1 MPSSFEDLVTLKY
14 TLIQLKY
21 RKTPQIRSAPK
32 FESKKSDSGLGADL
46 IYKDNAKKSHNW
58 TGPKPEIRLFR

>member
-1 MPSSFEDLVTLKY
+1 MI
-14 TLIQLKY
+14 LIEIKNFKSYFSLNLIY

-58 TGPKPEIRLFR
+58 TGPKPEITLFR